1 MKDNEIETFST
12 KILNLFFQEIPDK
25 IIKNNQSKACPPSG

>member
-1 MKDNEIETFST
+1 MKDNEIKIFST

-25 IIKNNQSKACPPSG
+25 TIKNNQSKASLLSG

>member
-1 MKDNEIETFST
+1 MKDNEIKTFLI

-25 IIKNNQSKACPPSG
+25 TIKNNQFKVCPLSG